1 MFIGRGE
8 TLFFQKLEE
17 IVKKSGKWQV
27 HCPEMIGIIPLAP
40 PASVFSGL
48 FLEYTLKIH

>member
-17 IVKKSGKWQV
+17 IIKKSGKWQV
-27 HCPEMIGIIPLAP
+27 RCPEMIGIIPLAP
-40 PASVFSGL
+40 LASAFSGL